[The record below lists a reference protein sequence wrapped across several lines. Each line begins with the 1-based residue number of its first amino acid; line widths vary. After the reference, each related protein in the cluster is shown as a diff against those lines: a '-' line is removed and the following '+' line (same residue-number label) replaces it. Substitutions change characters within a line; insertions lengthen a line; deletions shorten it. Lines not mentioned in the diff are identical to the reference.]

1 MEIKFTTFVEVVS
14 VWSIV
19 TVFELP
25 VNVAVI
31 WWSAEPVC
39 VVVMSL
45 LFPVGSKS
53 PSFEYKSDN
62 NSSDFIA
69 STPSAEILPFEIE
82 KTLTF

>member
-1 MEIKFTTFVEVVS
+1 MVVDIKFTTFVELVS

-45 LFPVGSKS
+45 LFPLIVQLLIQPTTSQV
-53 PSFEYKSDN
+53 P
-62 NSSDFIA
+62 
-69 STPSAEILPFEIE
+69 T
-82 KTLTF
+82 